1 VSDINTI
8 LELRQKRAELVG
20 KCDAILEK
28 AEKEKRLMTPE
39 EQQEW
44 DGHMDEIRQNKAEET
59 RFLELHGEKD
69 ALAGVAAIRNDPVRT
84 APKSVGQA
92 FVESRQYQE
101 MIKAGRKT
109 SDPFEYREII
119 SGDAGTPGSAGDL
132 VIPYRIPGII
142 AEPDRGLRI
151 RDLLPVVSTG
161 SNSIEFV
168 RETLFTNTAAA
179 VKEVTEA
186 LKATVAKPESSIRFD
201 KTSVPVE
208 TIAHWIPATRQ
219 IIEDAPSL
227 RGYIDQRLTY
237 GLKLEEE
244 DQLLFG
250 NGTAPNL
257 NGLCTQAT
265 AYDNT
270 IVTDD
275 LGIATPNLFDHIRA
289 AILQARLA
297 EYPVTGLVLNPTD
310 WAAMEL
316 AKDSTGRYLIV
327 TINEGGIMRLWR
339 IPVVET
345 TAMNAGEFLVGAFN
359 MGAAIYDRQAVTI
372 RVSESHEDFFIKNLL
387 AILCEERIAL
397 VVYRPQAFIY
407 GAFESG
413 S

>member
-1 VSDINTI
+1 MKDMNDI
-8 LELRQKRAELVG
+8 LELRQKRAELVEE
-20 KCDAILEK
+20 CEAIRGK
-28 AEKEKRLMTPE
+28 AEQEKRLMSPE
-39 EQQEW
+39 EQQGW
-44 DGHMDEIRQNKAEET
+44 DRAMEEIRQNKAEET
-59 RFLELHGEKD
+59 RLLELCGEKD
-69 ALAGVAAIRNDPVRT
+69 ALAGLSDIRNDPGKSR
-84 APKSVGQA
+84 PKSIGQA

-101 MIKAGRKT
+101 MIKGGRRS

-119 SGDAGTPGSAGDL
+119 SGDAGSAGDL
-132 VIPYRIPGII
+132 IVPQRIPGII
-142 AEPDRGLRI
+142 AEPERGLRI
-151 RDLLPVVSTG
+151 RDLLPIVGTN
-161 SNSIEFV
+161 SNSVEYVKEI
-168 RETLFTNTAAA
+168 LFTNAAAA

-186 LKATVAKPESSIRFD
+186 LKDTVLKPESSLRFD
-201 KTSVPVE
+201 KLSVPVE
-208 TIAHWIPATRQ
+208 TIAHWIPTTRQ
-219 IIEDAPSL
+219 ILEVAPTL
-227 RGYIDQRLTY
+227 RDYINSRLIY

-265 AYDNT
+265 AYDTT

-275 LGIATPNLFDHIRA
+275 LGVVTPNRFDHIRA
-289 AILQARLA
+289 AILQSRLA
-297 EYPVTGLVLNPTD
+297 QYPVTGVVLNPTD

-316 AKDSTGRYLIV
+316 SKDSTGRYLIV
-327 TINEGGIMRLWR
+327 TVNEGGIMRLWR
-339 IPVVET
+339 LPVVET

-359 MGAAIYDRQAVTI
+359 MGAAIYDQQAVTI
-372 RVSESHEDFFIKNLL
+372 RVSESHADFFIKNLL